1 MSFATQTR
9 ERSAPVLPLAGMVDV
24 LFLLLIFFMTASV
37 FRDSEMSMDVSLPT
51 SETAASA
58 VGPANQIIITIG
70 PDDTV
75 YLGERPVPIENLL
88 GVLQQLVE
96 IAPNDAVVVR
106 SDENSTAG
114 TMVRVMD
121 LAQQAGL
128 TETSIATIRPAEDQ

>member
-1 MSFATQTR
+1 MSFSTQSR

-51 SETAASA
+51 SETAAAA
-58 VGPANQIIITIG
+58 VGPAQQIIITIG

-75 YLGERPVPIENLL
+75 YLGERAVPIDQLRGVPRTARRGRSERL
-88 GVLQQLVE
+88 GGGPQ
-96 IAPNDAVVVR
+96 R
-106 SDENSTAG
+106 RKTRGAG

-128 TETSIATIRPAEDQ
+128 RETSIATIRPAE

>member
-37 FRDSEMSMDVSLPT
+37 FRDAELSMDVTLPT

-58 VGPANQIIITIG
+58 VGPAQQIVITVG
-70 PDDTV
+70 EDNRV
-75 YLGERPVPIENLL
+75 FLGERAVPIENLL
-88 GVLQQLVE
+88 PVLNQLVE
-96 IAPNDAVVVR
+96 VAPNDSVVVR
-106 SDENSTAG
+106 ADQNSNTGVA
-114 TMVRVMD
+114 VRVMD

-128 TETSIATIRPAEDQ
+128 TQVSIATIRPAEE

>member
-37 FRDSEMSMDVSLPT
+37 FRDAELSMDVSLPS

-58 VGPANQIIITIG
+58 VGPANQIVITV
-70 PDDTV
+70 DAENRV
-75 YLGERPVPIENLL
+75 FLGEREVPIDGLRSLL
-88 GVLQQLVE
+88 EDLVAV
-96 IAPNDAVVVR
+96 APNDSAVVRADQGADWGV
-106 SDENSTAG
+106 G
-114 TMVRVMD
+114 VRVMD

-128 TETSIATIRPAEDQ
+128 TQVQAATVRPAEE

>member
-1 MSFATQTR
+1 MSFSTQSR

-51 SETAASA
+51 SETAAAA
-58 VGPANQIIITIG
+58 VGPGQQIVITIG
-70 PDDTV
+70 QDDTIF
-75 YLGERPVPIENLL
+75 LGQRAVPMDELR
-88 GVLQQLVE
+88 GVLEQLVAV
-96 IAPNDAVVVR
+96 APNDSVVVR
-106 SDENSTAG
+106 SDENSRAG

-128 TETSIATIRPAEDQ
+128 TETSIATIRPAEE